1 MVGRLLGAAPRVLL
15 TAMVAVFFVGSALA
29 DTDPD
34 PNSPTPILLTSPD
47 STRVLATDSSVRG
60 KGSLERIANNRA
72 FDTGSKIAL
81 YFTNVALM
89 PGEGANAFRVYASDS
104 EGHFYRFPVVGLGRV
119 AGYPDVYRATV
130 ILTDDMKFWGA
141 PRPGD
146 LNVYLAWRGLA
157 SNVVKLGVGG
167 MDGIKDVPGTFPTPL
182 ATARAIAATQAKE
195 MGNEDSYGGVGYR
208 WSSDR
213 MRFLE
218 QATFGPTQ
226 TLDARV
232 RRIGLRTW
240 LAEQFESN
248 YADFPY
254 PDIPLMPSTA
264 PTTCD
269 GGTDDVPLTCRRDRY
284 TQYPV
289 QIWFF
294 KNALYGESQLRLRVN
309 WALNQLWVISG
320 NDTQQSSHMIA
331 YQQAVDKNIFGNWRQ
346 MMYDVTLNPAMGN
359 YLDMIR
365 STRTNPN
372 ENYPR
377 EIMQLFNIGLF
388 MLNQDGTLQ
397 LDGQGN
403 PVPTYDQTTVTN
415 LTKVFTGWR
424 DCRTSDFQANC
435 PNAVPGSPDYK
446 DNMSLN
452 TGSHDLTAKTLLT
465 YPGSSATM
473 NVAACGPPTCNTQ
486 ATIYPYAYA
495 SLNQAL
501 DNIYNHPNVAPFVSK
516 YLIQQLVTGDPSP
529 AYVGRISAVFN
540 ANRTSPTQMKEVIKA
555 ILLDPEARGDSKT
568 DPNYGKLREPVQLT
582 TNLYRQLGVTS
593 VDGTTQSDANIS
605 RYPRAMSQNPFYSP
619 TVFNF
624 YPPSYVIPGTSLLG
638 PEFAIFNTGT
648 AIARANFANSVV
660 YSRIN
665 VSQPDYPNGTQLYL
679 AGLEA
684 ISNAD
689 ATGNK
694 LLDEMNNRFMHG
706 TMSPQMRS
714 TILTAVTAISSTPAN
729 AKARAQAA
737 VYLTVTSSQY
747 QVQR

>member
-1 MVGRLLGAAPRVLL
+1 MAGRLVSAVPRLLL
-15 TAMVAVFFVGSALA
+15 TAIVAVFFVGSAFSQ
-29 DTDPD
+29 DDPD

-47 STRVLATDSSVRG
+47 STRVLATDSPVRG

-72 FDTGSKIAL
+72 FDAGSKIAL
-81 YFTNVALM
+81 YFTNVTLM
-89 PGEGANAFRVYASDS
+89 QGEGANAFRVYASDS
-104 EGHFYRFPVVGLGRV
+104 EGHFYRFPVVALGRV

-167 MDGIKDVPGTFPTPL
+167 MEGIKDVPGTFPTPL

-195 MGNEDSYGGVGYR
+195 MVNEDSYGGVGYR

-226 TLDARV
+226 ALDARV
-232 RRIGLRTW
+232 RRIGLRTF
-240 LAEQFESN
+240 LAEQFEDN
-248 YADFPY
+248 FTDIPFP
-254 PDIPLMPSTA
+254 DVPLMPSSQ

-320 NDTQQSSHMIA
+320 SDTQQSSHMIA
-331 YQQAVDKNIFGNWRQ
+331 YQKAINNNIFGNWRQ

-403 PVPTYDQTTVTN
+403 PIPTYDQTTVTN

-424 DCRTSDFQANC
+424 DCRTADFQASC

-452 TGSHDLTAKTLLT
+452 TSSHDLTAKTLLT
-465 YPGSSATM
+465 YPGSSTTQ
-473 NVAACGPPTCNTQ
+473 NVAACSGCTTP
-486 ATIYPYAYA
+486 AAIYPYAYN

-665 VSQPDYPNGTQLYL
+665 VSQPDYPNGTQIYL
-679 AGLEA
+679 ADLEA

-706 TMSPQMRS
+706 TMSSQMRS

>member
-1 MVGRLLGAAPRVLL
+1 MAGRLLSAAPRVLF
-15 TAMVAVFFVGSALA
+15 TAFLAVFCVVSAFA
-29 DTDPD
+29 QDDPD

-47 STRVLATDSSVRG
+47 STRALASVSPIRG

-81 YFTNVALM
+81 YFTNVSLM

-104 EGHFYRFPVVGLGRV
+104 EGHFYRYPVVALGRV

-130 ILTDDMKFWGA
+130 ILTDDMRFWDA

-167 MDGIKDVPGTFPTPL
+167 MEPIKDVPGTFPTPL
-182 ATARAIAATQAKE
+182 ATARGIAATEAKQE
-195 MGNEDSYGGVGYR
+195 DADSYGGIGYR

-218 QATFGPTQ
+218 QASFGPTQ
-226 TLDARV
+226 ALDARV

-240 LAEQFESN
+240 LAEQFEAN
-248 YADFPY
+248 YGDIPY
-254 PDIPLMPSTA
+254 PDIPLMPSNQ

-269 GGTDDVPLTCRRDRY
+269 GSGTDDVPATCRRDRY

-294 KNALYGESQLRLRVN
+294 KNALYGESQLRHRVN

-331 YQQAVDKNIFGNWRQ
+331 YQNAINKNVFGNWRQ
-346 MMYDVTLNPAMGN
+346 MMYDVTLNAGMGN

-403 PVPTYDQTTVTN
+403 PIPTYDQTGVTN

-424 DCRTSDFQANC
+424 DCRTTDFQASC

-452 TGSHDLTAKTLLT
+452 TSSHDLTAKTLLT
-465 YPGSSATM
+465 YPGSAATQ
-473 NVAACGPPTCNTQ
+473 NIAACGPPTCNTP
-486 ATIYPYAYA
+486 AAIYPYAYA

-501 DNIYNHPNVAPFVSK
+501 DNLYNHPNVAPFVSK

-540 ANRTSPTQMKEVIKA
+540 ANRTSPTQMKEVVKA

-605 RYPRAMSQNPFYSP
+605 RYPRGMSQNPFYSP

-648 AIARANFANSVV
+648 AIARANFANSAV

-665 VSQPDYPNGTQLYL
+665 VSQPDSPNGTQLYL
-679 AGLEA
+679 NDLEA
-684 ISNAD
+684 ISIAD
-689 ATGNK
+689 PTGNR
-694 LLDEMNNRFMHG
+694 LLDEMNTRFMHG

-714 TILTAVTAISSTPAN
+714 TILTAVTAISSTAPN
-729 AKARAQAA
+729 ARARAQAA